1 MQNRHAFC
9 KIVTVKIAFIFL
21 TFGALSASTAFSAG
35 IPALEERAGKGD
47 AEAQVELARDCLYG
61 QGVPENPEKAFAL
74 FEQAAATGNVDAKA
88 ALGFL
93 YLSGKGTKTDEAKGI
108 GLLREAASAGSPKA
122 AYNLAQ
128 HQIKKGPE
136 YSKEAL
142 DLMTKAVDS
151 GMPEAELAL
160 ADWNYFGKD
169 GIPTDYGKAYP
180 LYLRAAEK
188 GSPAAQNAVG
198 AMLYHGEGVSAD
210 RKLGAEY
217 YRKAAE
223 QGLAKAQANLGL
235 LYIMGD
241 VFGRN
246 KVEGLKWLFRANAQ
260 GEVTAR
266 NALKDF
272 LRGVNEVEIE
282 EAVKTSGILR
292 SSALNLEDPPAPN
305 PKK

>member
-1 MQNRHAFC
+1 MQNRFALC
-9 KIVTVKIAFIFL
+9 KLTSVKVAFIF
-21 TFGALSASTAFSAG
+21 FVALSLPTAFSAD
-35 IPALEERAGKGD
+35 IPALEEKAGKGD
-47 AEAQVELARDCLYG
+47 AEARVELARDFLYG

-74 FEQAAATGNVDAKA
+74 FEKAAATGNIEAKA

-108 GLLREAASAGSPKA
+108 GLLREAANAGSPKA

-128 HQIKKGPE
+128 FQIKKGPE
-136 YSKEAL
+136 CSKKAL
-142 DLMTKAVDS
+142 DFMTKAADA
-151 GMPEAELAL
+151 GMTEAELAL

-169 GIPTDYGKAYP
+169 GIPVDYGKAYP

-188 GSPAAQNAVG
+188 GNPAAQNMVG
-198 AMLYHGEGVSAD
+198 VMLYYGKGVPPD

-266 NALKDF
+266 NALKDL
-272 LRGVNEVEIE
+272 LRGVSEAEIE